1 MQLFPHRSTLCWKPR
16 HRLRLELQLERS
28 FPACLLA
35 KKSKESNSKL
45 MPRGRMVFYLM
56 VAMQFLYNL
65 VPDLPKF
72 WLERDARL
80 LVLWMLFV
88 LALWT
93 ENEFEVLLILRQAS
107 WDSDW
112 SRWTR
117 DLFLLTIYSLLQF
130 WKRIHPVTKPH
141 LKEASVVREKY
152 VRDQGMF
159 GTICKSSDFVTC
171 MFVSRYLSTYKFVA
185 NYILSRNE
193 FSCHKVDLVTK
204 FCPEINSSWRY
215 I

>member
-1 MQLFPHRSTLCWKPR
+1 MLLFPHRSTLCWKPR

-72 WLERDARL
+72 WLGRDARL
-80 LVLWMLFV
+80 FVLWMLFA
-88 LALWT
+88 LSLWT
-93 ENEFEVLLILRQAS
+93 ENGFEVLLILRQAS

-112 SRWTR
+112 STWTR
-117 DLFLLTIYSLLQF
+117 DLFFVYNLFFISIIVSKKDPACDQ
-130 WKRIHPVTKPH
+130 
-141 LKEASVVREKY
+141 ASFKGGVGCPRKICSRPRHVRHN
-152 VRDQGMF
+152 
-159 GTICKSSDFVTC
+159 
-171 MFVSRYLSTYKFVA
+171 L
-185 NYILSRNE
+185 
-193 FSCHKVDLVTK
+193 
-204 FCPEINSSWRY
+204 
-215 I
+215 